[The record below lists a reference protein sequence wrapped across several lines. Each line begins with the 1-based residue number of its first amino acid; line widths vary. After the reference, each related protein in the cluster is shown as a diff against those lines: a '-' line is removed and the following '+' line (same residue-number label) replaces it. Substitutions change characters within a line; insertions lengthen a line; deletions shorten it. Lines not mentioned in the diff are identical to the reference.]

1 MPYLFIFLVSF
12 IIAFSITPL
21 FIKLAKKLNFLDY
34 PSALKIHTTPTP
46 LLGGEGVFLGF
57 LSSLIL
63 GFFIWNVSW
72 NRNLVALF
80 LGGLIVVVVGLIDD
94 KKGLSPSIKFFWQI
108 LAGLSFIL
116 ISEKTN
122 ILTGSGW
129 DVLIL
134 LLWMVGLMNAL
145 NFLDAMDGLCGG
157 VSFIASLSFFIVALF
172 SKQNFSI
179 LISLAMMGALLGF
192 LRYNFYPAK
201 IFLGDAGSMFCG
213 FVLACLGIFFAEAN
227 PSPSTLL
234 VPVLILSYPIFDIS
248 FVTLIRGRE
257 GRKIYVGDYNNSPR
271 RILRLVLDPVRTV
284 LSIYLICFL
293 LGGVGLL
300 AFFFFDSPFKMLL
313 TVSVGL
319 ALIILGLHLHRS
331 FVNVKKKVLLI
342 FFDLLAINSSFILF
356 YLLKFKSGIF
366 SSDIFIPLEE
376 FVIPIIWINL
386 FWLNLFA
393 ILGLYEFFS
402 DRFIK
407 EEWIRILKSVILG
420 IIVFIVLSF
429 SPFYLSFK
437 SLFLF
442 LIYGL
447 SLFGFLGLERSFLI
461 FLWRRLFYR
470 KKAFRKALVVGTKEN
485 AKKLFQKI
493 STDPFSGYKLEGFIS
508 EWKNPVS
515 SDLKVIGK
523 IDDLGEV
530 SREKQVEEILIAL
543 EPDWKGSLNQLTAE
557 VSNLE
562 IDFRIESNIL
572 HLAKGE
578 RTENLKTPY
587 LVRLCLS
594 QMRTWEWGIKRF
606 IDFFSATVFLLG
618 LSPLWLLIWAFVKI
632 SLGSPPLVQIV
643 CVGIKNR
650 FFKLYK
656 FRVSPEEKNLSEG
669 FIFSE
674 KPKGFLGKFLRG
686 SKIEMVPKLL
696 NVLKGEMSLIG
707 PKVNSFEAFKKIS
720 SEIPL
725 YQKRLLV
732 KPGIFNLA
740 EIKTNIKDGLEG
752 AEKRLYYDIFY
763 EENLSLFLDLKILL
777 KTLFLP
783 IIGRKN
789 A

>member
-1 MPYLFIFLVSF
+1 MDYLITFLISLMVTLVS
-12 IIAFSITPL
+12 TPFL
-21 FIKLAKKLNFLDY
+21 ILIAKKYDFLDY
-34 PSALKIHTTPTP
+34 PSGLKTHPKPTP
-46 LLGGEGVFLGF
+46 LLGGVGIFLGF
-57 LSSLIL
+57 LCSLIL
-63 GFFIWNVSW
+63 GSFIFNFGWGKD
-72 NRNLVALF
+72 LYGLL
-80 LGGLIVVVVGLIDD
+80 LGAFIVVIIGLIDD

-134 LLWMVGLMNAL
+134 LLWMVGLMNAS

-213 FVLACLGIFFAEAN
+213 YILACLGIFFAEAN

-313 TVSVGL
+313 AVSVGL
-319 ALIILGLHLHRS
+319 TLTILGLHLHRS

-356 YLLKFKSGIF
+356 YLIKFKSGIF

-376 FVIPIIWINL
+376 LVIPIIWINL

-407 EEWIRILKSVILG
+407 KEWIRILKSVILG
-420 IIVFIVLSF
+420 ITVFIVLSF

-493 STDPFSGYKLEGFIS
+493 SSDPFSGYKLEGFIS
-508 EWKNPVS
+508 EWENPVS

-543 EPDWKGSLNQLTAE
+543 EPDWKGSLDELTTK

-618 LSPLWLLIWAFVKI
+618 LLPLWLLIWAFVKI

-740 EIKTNIKDGLEG
+740 EIKANIKDGLEG